1 MRKLQL
7 DELQRLDTGSFQRAP
22 KVPLVAVLDNI
33 RSKNNIGSVFRT
45 SDAFRL
51 ERIYLCGITATP
63 PDKEI
68 HKTALGATE
77 SVAWEYMK
85 DTVEAVKTLKKQ
97 GYVVYA
103 VEQCQSSLMLNDFR
117 VEDEKVA
124 VIFGHEVH
132 GVSQGV
138 LDMCDGCLEIP
149 QFGTKHSLNVSV
161 SAGVVIWE
169 LFCQMRGKAGIGSAL

>member
-7 DELQRLDTGSFQRAP
+7 DELKRLDPESFQRAS
-22 KVPLVAVLDNI
+22 KLPLVAVLDNI

-51 ERIYLCGITATP
+51 QKIYLCGITATP
-63 PDKEI
+63 PHRDI

-77 SVAWEYMK
+77 SVAWEYAK
-85 DTVEAVKTLKKQ
+85 DTVEVVKGLKED
-97 GYVVYA
+97 GYEVYA
-103 VEQCQSSLMLNDFR
+103 VEQCQSSIMLPQFR
-117 VEDEKVA
+117 VEGKKMA

-132 GVSQGV
+132 GVSDEV
-138 LDMCDGCLEIP
+138 LKLCHGCLEIP

-169 LFCQMRGKAGIGSAL
+169 LFCQMSSRAGISTGR